1 MQADT
6 NAIVERVELDGGG
19 FVASQL
25 RDLLPYASAAGCHRG
40 LVLAKQTVE
49 DVDKRGVRILERD
62 DAVEEGFFAF
72 AI

>member
-6 NAIVERVELDGGG
+6 NAIVERVELYGGG
-19 FVASQL
+19 FVAPQL
-25 RDLLPYASAAGCHRG
+25 RDLLTLSAPAGRHRG
-40 LVLAKQTVE
+40 LVLANQTVE